1 MKINHLR
8 IITTYDNENEKP
20 LYPGIS
26 ARFIKYSIPLISTHL
41 HYMYAGLILPLCR
54 GIEGVFVGGLL
65 ITAIVIAIAY

>member
-8 IITTYDNENEKP
+8 IITTYENENDNEKP

-26 ARFIKYSIPLISTHL
+26 ARFIKYSMPLISIHL
-41 HYMYAGLILPLCR
+41 HYMYAGLILLPSGR
-54 GIEGVFVGGLL
+54 SGGGLL